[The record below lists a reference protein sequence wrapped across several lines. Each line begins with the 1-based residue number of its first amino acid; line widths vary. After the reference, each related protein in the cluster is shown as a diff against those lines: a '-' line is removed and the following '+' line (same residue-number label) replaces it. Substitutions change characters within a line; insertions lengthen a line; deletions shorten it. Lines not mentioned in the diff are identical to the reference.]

1 MHKLMIVDDEQIVR
15 DGIKF
20 IIDKAFPETI
30 EVVAMARTGREAIEK
45 FETHRPSIVLM
56 DIQMPGINGI
66 EAIRALKEM
75 DKKIKCVIIS
85 AYEQFDYAKQAV
97 ELGVID
103 YLLKPINRKNLEKI
117 IEKIIREIDTEKTL
131 KLKEIENQ
139 EKFDKII
146 PVLENGFIYS
156 ILMNNDYSG
165 EIDKYR
171 MLFNIE
177 KDYAY
182 TMVIDLGE
190 DKESTEVINKI
201 GSSVKNNI
209 QYDAMRNAIKYKCRC
224 VVGPLIINRITVLI
238 FAKEEG
244 SGYDQR
250 LKAIELGESIYQ
262 SLDRIVD
269 SNIYIG
275 IGSTYKI
282 ANANGSYLEAVRAI
296 GKMRDEHVLHIQDAS
311 GSSEDQNALVLQ
323 KTKADEGVLMKHLD
337 DGEYEQ
343 VAQCI
348 VRIFSRLQKQYG
360 TMGNVVRNVS
370 MEMLVLMHTTAYRQ
384 GIHDGLE
391 TDSYLDEVKEL
402 DSISKLESYCLL
414 KAKIITD
421 NMRKIKESNLSQVI
435 QNAKDYIDAHYM
447 EELGLKDVSEA
458 VSISPQYFSKIF
470 KADLGVNFIDYL
482 TKVRMEK
489 AKELL
494 KTNNLSVK
502 EISFEIGYNDP
513 NYFSRLFKKVVGVS
527 PTEYK

>member
-1 MHKLMIVDDEQIVR
+1 MHRLMIVDDEQIVR

-20 IIDKAFPETI
+20 ILDKAFPDTI

-45 FETHRPSIVLM
+45 FESFRPAIVLM

-75 DKKIKCVIIS
+75 DKKVKCVIIS

-103 YLLKPINRKNLEKI
+103 YLLKPINRKKLEEIVEKI
-117 IEKIIREIDTEKTL
+117 LHEIEAEKNI

-139 EKFDKII
+139 EKFDRVI

-156 ILMNNDYSG
+156 ILMNNDYLG
-165 EIDKYR
+165 EIDKYK
-171 MLFNIE
+171 MLFNIDKE
-177 KDYAY
+177 YAY

-190 DKESTEVINKI
+190 DKESAEVINKI

-209 QYDAMRNAIKYKCRC
+209 QYDAIRNAIKYKCRC
-224 VVGPLIINRITVLI
+224 VVGPMIINRITVLI
-238 FAKEEG
+238 FSKSDGAKFDE
-244 SGYDQR
+244 R

-262 SLDRIVD
+262 SLTRIVD

-311 GSSEDQNALVLQ
+311 GSSDDQQALVLN
-323 KTKADEGVLMKHLD
+323 KTKADEGILMKHLEEGD
-337 DGEYEQ
+337 YDQ
-343 VAQCI
+343 VAQCT

-360 TMGNVVRNVS
+360 MISNVVRNVS
-370 MEMLVLMHTTAYRQ
+370 MEMLVLMHTIAYRN

-414 KAKIITD
+414 KAKLITD
-421 NMRKIKESNLSQVI
+421 SMRKMKASNVSQVI
-435 QNAKDYIDAHYM
+435 QKARDYIDAHYM

-458 VSISPQYFSKIF
+458 VAISPQYFSKIF

-494 KTNNLSVK
+494 KLDSLSVK